1 MKWPEIIILIAIGLL
16 AYMVYNNI
24 GNVRENERLRIENDS
39 MKKDNKFLM
48 DKNDSLDDIFEK
60 LKAENDSLRFQRTE
74 VIYNNTIYKY
84 GKEVARLD
92 STGIYGYLD
101 ILSK

>member
-1 MKWPEIIILIAIGLL
+1 MKWPEIITLLSIGLL
-16 AYMVYNNI
+16 AYLVYNNI

-39 MKKDNKFLM
+39 MRKNNEILLEQ
-48 DKNDSLDDIFEK
+48 NDSLDEIFEK
-60 LKAENDSLRFQRTE
+60 LKAENDSLKFKKTE

-84 GKEVARLD
+84 GKEVTRLD
-92 STGIYGYLD
+92 STGVYGYLD